1 MKKMKNKPGDIQ
13 STIMVAFSVIST
25 LIMICMGMMVYW
37 RFSGITQQNIVDN
50 NRKMMDQT
58 VDSIENYLVNM
69 RQISDAAYYDVIKEN
84 DIREQ
89 NESIHK
95 GLNLLYEANKENLR
109 SIAIYN
115 GYGSLMAAEPVV
127 AQKEEPDVTRQGWF
141 MQAKTRMENIHFST
155 PHVQNL
161 FDDGTCRYYR
171 VISSSRVVELTNGTD
186 TQLGGE
192 GNIIYHPHQARI
204 DNGMNT
210 ESSVKAASSKEK
222 IYDEYLGKNHRKV
235 MVGAISYTGWRLVCV
250 MPYEIFTNKMA
261 DVKQFVL
268 LILLLMAMMLV
279 FVNRI
284 ISVRISRP
292 IMKLDHSVREYQEG
306 KEEKIAIGGSTEIRH
321 LGQSIQESY
330 RQNSEL
336 MKKVIWEQNERRKS
350 EFDVLQ
356 SQINP
361 HFLYNTLD
369 SIT

>member
-1 MKKMKNKPGDIQ
+1 
-13 STIMVAFSVIST
+13 
-25 LIMICMGMMVYW
+25 
-37 RFSGITQQNIVDN
+37 
-50 NRKMMDQT
+50 
-58 VDSIENYLVNM
+58 
-69 RQISDAAYYDVIKEN
+69 
-84 DIREQ
+84 
-89 NESIHK
+89 
-95 GLNLLYEANKENLR
+95 
-109 SIAIYN
+109 
-115 GYGSLMAAEPVV
+115 MAAEPVV

-161 FDDGTCRYYR
+161 FDDGTCRYYW

-186 TQLGGE
+186 TQLGVLLVDMDYSGISRMMERINTSGKGPYFYLCDGE

-284 ISVRISRP
+284 IFRA
-292 IMKLDHSVREYQEG
+292 D
-306 KEEKIAIGGSTEIRH
+306 IAADYETGS
-321 LGQSIQESY
+321 LGA
-330 RQNSEL
+330 
-336 MKKVIWEQNERRKS
+336 
-350 EFDVLQ
+350 
-356 SQINP
+356 
-361 HFLYNTLD
+361 
-369 SIT
+369 